1 MEILYQ
7 LSIALTTWMQEL
19 YPQLRGF
26 MSLVS
31 AMGEEEFFLI
41 VLPAIYWS
49 VNKQL
54 GRQLGYFFLLSAL
67 INNMFKNILRGP
79 RPFWLEPELKL
90 TDIESYGMPGGH
102 VQNATVV
109 FMLVAAHLR
118 RAWAWIIVLLYIFI
132 MAVSRVY
139 LGVHFIHD
147 NVIGFLIGLIIL
159 GLFVVWQVRFQDRFN
174 RQILGRRLLLMVLV
188 PLILAAAYVGALL
201 LIGTPDPDPRWA
213 SFVPAAELAGHETVV
228 STVAGLLGFGIGMIM
243 ESSRIRFRADGPVWQ
258 RVARYLLGI
267 VVAVGIW
274 AGLRAVFP
282 DEPLVVALPLRFVRY
297 ALLLFWVAYLAP
309 WVFVRLRLASAGPES
324 EVRVTL

>member
-26 MSLVS
+26 MSLIS

-79 RPFWLEPELKL
+79 RPFWLEPNLQLNDVEG
-90 TDIESYGMPGGH
+90 YGMPGGH

-118 RAWAWIIVLLYIFI
+118 RTWAWIIVLLYILL

-147 NVIGFLIGLIIL
+147 NILGFMTGLVIL
-159 GLFVVWQVRFQDRFN
+159 GLFVVWQVRFYDRFN
-174 RQILGRRLLLMVLV
+174 RQILGRRLLLILLV

-201 LIGTPDPDPRWA
+201 LIGPPEPDARWQ
-213 SFVPAAELAGHETVV
+213 SFVPAAEIDGHETVV
-228 STVAGLLGFGIGMIM
+228 STVAGLLGFGVGMLM
-243 ESSRIRFRADGPVWQ
+243 ESSRIRFRVDGSVWQ

-282 DEPLVVALPLRFVRY
+282 AEPLVVALPLRFVRY
-297 ALLLFWVAYLAP
+297 VLLLFWVSYLAP